1 MDIKFS
7 VIKNAMFWIVSGVVL
22 MLISLILFFSNL
34 RLSIQF
40 TWWMELILDV
50 ESQNLEWVDE
60 WISKLLVD
68 NWFDSPWVYIW
79 EKKWYPSLI
88 LELDISD
95 DKSVDLLSSLTKDYL
110 IDNWHI
116 SSWDDILENAIIGP
130 SIWDWMKKA
139 AITAILFGLLFIW
152 IYMLFAFSWIREYLS
167 PWLLALV
174 TMFTLLFDVLIPAWA
189 YWIFMFL
196 NSAIQ
201 VDLIF
206 IVSILTIMWYSI
218 NDTII
223 IFDRIR
229 ENISYTKEKKLEKD
243 NWQTVKINKSEIK
256 DNNIDYVEIFDKSI
270 WQTMRRSLATSF
282 STLLVLIS
290 MFIFWGWVIQ
300 LFSFTLMI
308 WVIAGTFSSI
318 FFATSLT
325 YIFGVKNS
333 K

>member
-40 TWWMELILDV
+40 TGGMELILDV
-50 ESQNLEWVDE
+50 ESQNLEGVDE
-60 WISKLLVD
+60 GISKLLVD
-68 NWFDSPWVYIW
+68 NGFDSPGVYIG
-79 EKKWYPSLI
+79 EKKGYPSLI

-110 IDNWHI
+110 IDNGHI
-116 SSWDDILENAIIGP
+116 SSGDDILENAIIGP
-130 SIWDWMKKA
+130 SIGDWMKKA
-139 AITAILFGLLFIW
+139 AITAILFGLLFIG
-152 IYMLFAFSWIREYLS
+152 IYMLFAFSGIREYLS
-167 PWLLALV
+167 PGLLALV
-174 TMFTLLFDVLIPAWA
+174 TMFTLLFDVLIPAGA
-189 YWIFMFL
+189 YGIFMFL

-206 IVSILTIMWYSI
+206 IVSILTIMGYSI

-243 NWQTVKINKSEIK
+243 NGQTVKINKSEIK

-290 MFIFWGWVIQ
+290 MFIFGGGVIQ

-308 WVIAGTFSSI
+308 GVIAGTFSSI